1 MPKKELPNL
10 GSTIAITDRNPDSL
24 TALAIIANRS
34 EKRGVDNAIVN
45 LLAADGRNGEVSAS
59 TQTAVNAIRHMTEQ
73 DGVKI
78 GDRIRFIRAV
88 LDHTVTPKDLATAA
102 GAFEGAGKPAI
113 PEGVLPSRP
122 TGVRSLN
129 GPLLLEYMQGHDGMV
144 ADFDYALGTNDRNVI
159 GDATVIDREG
169 PLNIIQRVLK
179 MSGDELPAPGSRIVM
194 SDVDVPR
201 LTAAAII
208 ENKLEGKPMRD
219 SLIDFVLRDG
229 KWPERIPAAERA
241 NVVAAYEAMEGFSN
255 DPHIPARRKI
265 AAIKD
270 LLSNDVPVEQ
280 LQPIAAEYQ
289 IFRPSQQPFRY
300 VRTTQFKPKP
310 FDFGVE
316 ITDPELIK
324 NQPNLDHHGA
334 GATIDTPSA
343 AEQALRLPDDQLPK
357 VGDRV
362 AIQKPDAD
370 SLTAVAVMANR
381 RDGLPVNERLV
392 EAVGR
397 RDRGF
402 DTDVDGKPFSDVETS
417 FTALRSFA
425 RNRNVLISQRI
436 AAIRALLA
444 GMTRESELRGLHE
457 RFKQNQWAR
466 EYHAEKTS
474 TITDQIPG
482 KLAFVETPRENWFEA
497 RDLGLQHAPVAV
509 IAARDAAGA
518 NHFEVVARADHPAGQ
533 KLGDALAELTKL
545 EPGWGGRSN
554 IFVSPSDSR
563 LTPAQVLAI
572 VGSYIERNAGT

>member
-1 MPKKELPNL
+1 
-10 GSTIAITDRNPDSL
+10 
-24 TALAIIANRS
+24 
-34 EKRGVDNAIVN
+34 
-45 LLAADGRNGEVSAS
+45 
-59 TQTAVNAIRHMTEQ
+59 
-73 DGVKI
+73 
-78 GDRIRFIRAV
+78 
-88 LDHTVTPKDLATAA
+88 
-102 GAFEGAGKPAI
+102 
-113 PEGVLPSRP
+113 
-122 TGVRSLN
+122 
-129 GPLLLEYMQGHDGMV
+129 
-144 ADFDYALGTNDRNVI
+144 
-159 GDATVIDREG
+159 
-169 PLNIIQRVLK
+169 
-179 MSGDELPAPGSRIVM
+179 LPAPGSRVVM
-194 SDVDVPR
+194 TEVDVPR

-208 ENKLEGKPMRD
+208 ENKLEGNPMRN

-229 KWPERIPAAERA
+229 KWPERIPEAERA
-241 NVVAAYEAMEGFSN
+241 NVVAAYEAMEGFAN
-255 DPHIPARRKI
+255 DPHIAARRKI

-270 LLSNDVPVEQ
+270 LLTNDVPAQQ
-280 LQPIAAEYQ
+280 LQPIVDEYQ

-343 AEQALRLPDDQLPK
+343 AEQALKLPDDQLPR

-402 DTDVDGKPFSDVETS
+402 DTDVDGKPFSDVETP

-444 GMTRESELRGLHE
+444 GMTRESELRGLQE

-482 KLAFVETPRENWFEA
+482 TLAYVETPRENWFEA
-497 RDLGLQHAPVAV
+497 RDLGLQRAPVAV

-572 VGSYIERNAGT
+572 VSSYIEGNAGT